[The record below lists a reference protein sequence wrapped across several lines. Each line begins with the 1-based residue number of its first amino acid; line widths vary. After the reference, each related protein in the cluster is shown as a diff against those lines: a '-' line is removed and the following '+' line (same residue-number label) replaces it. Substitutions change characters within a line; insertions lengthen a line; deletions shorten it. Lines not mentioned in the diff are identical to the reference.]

1 MLPSVRALERAMGY
15 SAGKAPGP
23 LTALI
28 AEVSAELM
36 LLEEIRAEYRI
47 IDDIAIGTDAGT
59 LKVQEVTFSPGRT
72 VSGQIREAEKV
83 ALFVCTAG
91 ATVSDRSRCSTADAH
106 LLKGYVYDVTG
117 TMVVEKAADMMLRE
131 LRRTMEAGGYG
142 ITNRFSPGYCGWDM
156 AEQHKLFIFLRDN
169 YCGVT
174 LTESALMK
182 PVKSVSGIIGIGRKV
197 RFAPYNCSLCDD
209 KNCLYRGRKT

>member
-15 SAGKAPGP
+15 PAGNAPGY
-23 LTALI
+23 LTAVITEVFDELI
-28 AEVSAELM
+28 AH
-36 LLEEIRAEYRI
+36 EEIRAEYRI
-47 IDDIAIGTDAGT
+47 IDDIAIDTDAGT
-59 LKVQEVTFSPGRT
+59 LTLQEVVLSPGLT
-72 VSGQIREAEKV
+72 VTVQIREAEKV

-91 ATVSDRSRCSTADAH
+91 ATVSDRSRCSTPDAD

-117 TMVVEKAADMMLRE
+117 TIVVENAADMMLQE

-169 YCGVT
+169 YGGVT

-197 RFAPYNCSLCDD
+197 RFAPYSCSMCDD